1 MFASPWGRL
10 GVTVGLASVTQ
21 ALFHIP
27 IMGIDA
33 HSVAALGGQLLNL
46 SVGALGILPIINAFL
61 IVEIG
66 ALLKSRWRE
75 IRVSGAQ
82 GRARMTRVARG
93 VALVLAAA
101 QSFGLCLY
109 LEGISPWVAP
119 AVSNP
124 GWEFR
129 ATTMITLVGATALL
143 MVIAD
148 AIGRFG
154 VGNGYSVLIA
164 VGICG
169 QLWRTLGE
177 ALDHGPQALVKNV
190 VVLLAIVFVVARLLP
205 PRRPKQRTADG
216 DPYRTASPK
225 PPSPHPIVRPLPS
238 GTLPLTDVAAVLIWI
253 SSIPVLLGDGEPT
266 TALAVGAPS
275 FEAWGAWLVVGLT
288 LLFAVLFHS
297 PRRIAELRAKVLG
310 FEDAGAVVAKAKRRW
325 VPQVIVAVLALTG
338 AWWVQNWLW
347 RTDELRVELLE
358 GVVLAAVLLDI
369 FHEMRAR
376 RLLNDAVVVGE
387 LHRIYALD
395 VALALLE
402 REGIQAAPRTV
413 FHRTL
418 LQFFGPYLPLQ
429 LLVPRQDA
437 KRARKLL
444 RRVTSRPRRRR

>member
-1 MFASPWGRL
+1 MRRPERSARPTTRPAGRDL
-10 GVTVGLASVTQ
+10 DPIPSRVRDAMERLADE
-21 ALFHIP
+21 
-27 IMGIDA
+27 GDDE
-33 HSVAALGGQLLNL
+33 
-46 SVGALGILPIINAFL
+46 AF
-61 IVEIG
+61 
-66 ALLKSRWRE
+66 
-75 IRVSGAQ
+75 
-82 GRARMTRVARG
+82 
-93 VALVLAAA
+93 
-101 QSFGLCLY
+101 
-109 LEGISPWVAP
+109 
-119 AVSNP
+119 
-124 GWEFR
+124 
-129 ATTMITLVGATALL
+129 
-143 MVIAD
+143 
-148 AIGRFG
+148 
-154 VGNGYSVLIA
+154 
-164 VGICG
+164 
-169 QLWRTLGE
+169 
-177 ALDHGPQALVKNV
+177 QALVKNV

-205 PRRPKQRTADG
+205 PRQPKQRTADG

-253 SSIPVLLGDGEPT
+253 SSIPVLPGDGEPT